1 MINASELASATY
13 WPTSTNVVALA
24 GAATGIQSDFA
35 MAMMNQQSM
44 PFNNFRMNVSPAS
57 LNNFQFNGFQNQ
69 KSSPTTPTSPNQ
81 PLLPHPLSGL
91 QTYSNVP
98 MAPNLGYNFT
108 PGNSSHPTTS
118 GHAQEVNKVED
129 SIQVDEGKEETQKD
143 TSNNENDKQE

>member
-1 MINASELASATY
+1 M
-13 WPTSTNVVALA
+13 ALA